1 MIELNKIFVLQNIGL
16 YILLLKVEATRF
28 IWLEVQDH
36 SNALSWTS
44 DPLLYLVKQVS
55 KQERNKRHS
64 QDKPIVTINQ

>member
-16 YILLLKVEATRF
+16 YILFLKVEATRF